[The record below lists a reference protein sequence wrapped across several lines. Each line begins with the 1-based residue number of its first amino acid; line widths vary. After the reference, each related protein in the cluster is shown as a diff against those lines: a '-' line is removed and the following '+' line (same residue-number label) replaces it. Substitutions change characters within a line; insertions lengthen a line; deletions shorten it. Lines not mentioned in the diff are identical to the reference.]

1 MVRVTIYNEKGG
13 VGKTTITALLAS
25 YLAYARGKRV
35 CVLDFDYPSYHFMEL
50 RRSEL
55 SILKD
60 PRSPLSAWLRSV
72 PSPVEPYDILSI
84 PPGPGGTYRAQEV
97 FGYLPGIL
105 SEGYDYVF
113 YDFPGRFTRDEAVS
127 FIAANGFLDFV
138 GIPMDTDTQSRRS
151 ALVVADAIQGER
163 IPLVLFW
170 NRVSVWE
177 ARGNGLRFERGA
189 APFRERGLAVMDEMV
204 RDLRKL
210 SRESSEMAFIRSTFC
225 FPDRYVNKWSP
236 AIIPF
241 LDALRERIDQSQ
253 KA

>member
-25 YLAYARGKRV
+25 YLAYNKGKRV
-35 CVLDFDYPSYHFMEL
+35 CILDFDYPSYHFMEL

-55 SILKD
+55 SILKA
-60 PRSPLSAWLRSV
+60 PRSPLAIWLREN
-72 PSPVEPYDILSI
+72 PTPMEPYDILSI
-84 PPGPGGTYRAQEV
+84 PPGPGGMYRAQEV
-97 FGYLPGIL
+97 FGYLSGIL
-105 SEGYDYVF
+105 PADYDYVF
-113 YDFPGRFTRDEAVS
+113 YDFPGRFTEDEAIS

-138 GIPMDTDTQSRRS
+138 AIPMDTDTQSRRS
-151 ALVVADAIQGER
+151 ALVVADAVQREG

-177 ARGNGLRFERGA
+177 AKGSGVRFERGA
-189 APFRERGLAVMDEMV
+189 APFRERGLAMMDEMV

-225 FPDRYVNKWSP
+225 FPDRYVNMWSP

-241 LDALRERIDQSQ
+241 LEALRERIDQSQ
-253 KA
+253 KP